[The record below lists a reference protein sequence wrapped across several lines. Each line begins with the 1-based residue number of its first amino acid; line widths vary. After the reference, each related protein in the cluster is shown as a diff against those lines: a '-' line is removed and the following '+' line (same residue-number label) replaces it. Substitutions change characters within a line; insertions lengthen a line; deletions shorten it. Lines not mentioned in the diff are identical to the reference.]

1 MAILNKGHDFS
12 DGDQVTAAKL
22 DSAVDS
28 ATFAAG
34 SVDNASTQL
43 SGGAIVIKD
52 SGVTAAKISSGAV
65 TAVKL
70 ASNAVTTDKIADAN
84 VTTDKIL
91 NSNVT
96 TDKIANAGVTTDKIA
111 DSNVT
116 FAKLTDVIDDDTMS
130 TATSTNL
137 ATAESIKAYVD
148 NYLMRY
154 SGVSFG
160 PINLTTSF
168 QTLDLSSEV
177 GSNRANVQLE
187 VYGGS
192 TARDC
197 CFRRKG
203 ELYSPYLGGSYAG
216 WGSSGVVLATSS
228 IGGVIN
234 LTTDESGHVEY
245 NCSAGSSTGVTV
257 VLVSYQ
263 KLI

>member
-43 SGGAIVIKD
+43 SGGAIIVKD
-52 SGVTAAKISSGAV
+52 NGVTAAKISSGAV

-70 ASNAVTTDKIADAN
+70 ASNAVTTDKI
-84 VTTDKIL
+84 L
-91 NSNVT
+91 NSN
-96 TDKIANAGVTTDKIA
+96 VTTDKIA

-148 NYLMRY
+148 NYLMKY